1 MKLLKTLLAMLL
13 LLFVSCAVK
22 HKEKQH
28 EKVAVQLKSTTH
40 TKSTALKETL
50 ATKALATKKEV
61 EFEVSNVSYQ
71 GNKGD
76 SLVITETNLNTGVT
90 TKKTYQGSGT
100 FTQTK
105 TKGSTSENI
114 KSTTRNQ
121 ASQNKAAENQNHL
134 DAKIQRSKSKKLV
147 DKQSFFNWWLLL
159 LLVVIAIAWYLNKEF
174 NWVFK
179 LYSQIM
185 KVASLIFK

>member
-28 EKVAVQLKSTTH
+28 EKEAVQLKSTTH
-40 TKSTALKETL
+40 SKSTALKETL
-50 ATKALATKKEV
+50 AIKAVATKKEV

-71 GNKGD
+71 GKKGD

-105 TKGSTSENI
+105 TKGATSENI
-114 KSTTRNQ
+114 KSTTSNK

-179 LYSQIM
+179 LYSQIK